1 MCLFIFCFD
10 SKLVT
15 FFTLPQSQNHFLND
29 SMGLWRP
36 GELDFGNE
44 KLPRTPHAIRSPLA
58 FLEVIVAPENIELKL
73 FLEFFFF
80 LFAPSLVTNKP
91 IDQEPRQMGQYCHE
105 LPFSF

>member
-10 SKLVT
+10 SKLLT

-58 FLEVIVAPENIELKL
+58 FLEIIVAPENIETST
-73 FLEFFFF
+73 F
-80 LFAPSLVTNKP
+80 P
-91 IDQEPRQMGQYCHE
+91 
-105 LPFSF
+105 

>member
-80 LFAPSLVTNKP
+80 
-91 IDQEPRQMGQYCHE
+91 Y
-105 LPFSF
+105 LPPP